1 MGCSR
6 KSFIILPT
14 FLQHGLTQPD
24 QEPTAFSM
32 EVYELNQVWE
42 TPELMVSLANYAF
55 ARLPEP
61 DLEGRN
67 SDTKSQSP
75 EHASGERTA
84 SVLLLHIQAAA
95 DYYSH
100 REDLMNSPPPVL
112 TDLILDPYLFNVLPR
127 SLVPTVGYII
137 VVAIVTWF
145 VARWVAAALQAVA
158 DEPDASVSKKSR

>member
-1 MGCSR
+1 
-6 KSFIILPT
+6 
-14 FLQHGLTQPD
+14 
-24 QEPTAFSM
+24 M
-32 EVYELNQVWE
+32 EVYELNHVWE

-67 SDTKSQSP
+67 SEAEPQSS
-75 EHASGERTA
+75 ERATGERTA

-100 REDLMNSPPPVL
+100 REELMKDPPPVL

-127 SLVPTVGYII
+127 SLVPTGGYIV

-145 VARWVAAALQAVA
+145 VARWVTAALQAVA
-158 DEPDASVSKKSR
+158 DEPDTSDSKKTR